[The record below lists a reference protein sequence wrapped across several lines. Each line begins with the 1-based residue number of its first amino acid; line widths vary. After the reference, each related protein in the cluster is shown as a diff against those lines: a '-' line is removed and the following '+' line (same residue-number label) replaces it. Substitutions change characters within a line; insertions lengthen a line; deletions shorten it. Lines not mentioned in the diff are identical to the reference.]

1 VNKYWNIIIRD
12 MNIFEDYEK
21 VHDWRNYVIYEWKNN
36 WNQFTEREKKIIYAM
51 AKEQSDSED
60 WD

>member
-1 VNKYWNIIIRD
+1 